1 MAASP
6 SRRHPYRIAWGR
18 KGFIGIG
25 AAVKGRRSVS
35 STGEETPTYVG
46 VVYPSDADHMG
57 HVNIAR
63 YAAIIDA
70 ANWTFFARHGLSR
83 PYFDASGC
91 GMAALAQETT
101 YHKELFP
108 GDTVVA
114 FTQLLE
120 VREKTI
126 RYRHQVRRSTTGDLV
141 ATSELIAAHLDRALH
156 RAVPFPPEILAALRS
171 GVVTHP
177 E

>member
-1 MAASP
+1 MSGP
-6 SRRHPYRIAWGR
+6 S
-18 KGFIGIG
+18 
-25 AAVKGRRSVS
+25 
-35 STGEETPTYVG
+35 TEETPTYVG
-46 VVYPSDADHMG
+46 VVYPADSDHMG

-63 YAAIIDA
+63 YAAIFDA

-83 PYFDASGC
+83 PYFEASGC

-108 GDTVVA
+108 GDTIVA
-114 FTQLLE
+114 FTELLE

-141 ATSELIAAHLDRALH
+141 ATSELIAAHLNRTQH
-156 RAVPFPPEILAALRS
+156 RAVAFPAEIREALRS
-171 GVVTHP
+171 GIVAHP
-177 E
+177 Q

>member
-1 MAASP
+1 MSGLSA
-6 SRRHPYRIAWGR
+6 
-18 KGFIGIG
+18 
-25 AAVKGRRSVS
+25 
-35 STGEETPTYVG
+35 EETPTFVG

-63 YAAIIDA
+63 YAQIFDA
-70 ANWTFFARHGLSR
+70 ANWTFFARNGLSR
-83 PYFDASGC
+83 PYFDMSGC

-114 FTQLLE
+114 FTELLE

-126 RYRHQVRRSTTGDLV
+126 RYRHQIHRSVTGELA
-141 ATSELIAAHLDRALH
+141 ATSELIAAHLERSQH
-156 RAVPFPPEILAALRS
+156 RAVPFPAEILSALRNR
-171 GVVTHP
+171 VVARP
-177 E
+177 D